1 MSYAL
6 VQMDRILANLIK
18 IGRVDSVDLAAGTAT
33 VNFDGELVSGL
44 EWSKSRA
51 GADRSWNGGYTK
63 GEQVLVLSPSGDLSQ
78 GVIAFALS
86 QTTFPNAGTNENPK
100 HIYADG
106 TVVEYD
112 KVKHTLLID
121 ATESDGHVV
130 IKCDTA
136 KIESKTSIILDTP
149 NTICTGNLSVA
160 NSLSVGAEGGG
171 TATLKGNV
179 VLSDGTLTHNGK
191 NIGESHKHDGVQAGD
206 SNTGGVI

>member
-6 VQMDRILANLIK
+6 AQMDRILANLIK

-78 GVIAFALS
+78 GVIAFAIS
-86 QTTFPNAGTNENPK
+86 QDAFPNAGDSEDPK

-106 TVVEYD
+106 TVVEYN
-112 KVKHTLLID
+112 KVSHTLNID
-121 ATESDGHVV
+121 LSTSGGKVV
-130 IKCDTA
+130 INGELVVNGLAEFNGSDVTHKG
-136 KIESKTSIILDTP
+136 KSI
-149 NTICTGNLSVA
+149 
-160 NSLSVGAEGGG
+160 
-171 TATLKGNV
+171 
-179 VLSDGTLTHNGK
+179 GK
-191 NIGESHKHDGVQAGD
+191 DHSHKGVQTG
-206 SNTGGVI
+206 SGNTGAVN

>member
-6 VQMDRILANLIK
+6 AQMDRILANLIK

-78 GVIAFALS
+78 GVIAFAIS
-86 QTTFPNAGTNENPK
+86 QDAFPNAGDSENPK

-106 TVVEYD
+106 TVVEYN
-112 KVKHTLLID
+112 KASHTLLID
-121 ATESDGHVV
+121 ASASGGHVV
-130 IKCDTA
+130 IQCNSA
-136 KIESKTSIILDTP
+136 QIQAESTITMDAP
-149 NTICTGNLSVA
+149 NTICTGNLTVA
-160 NSLSVGAEGGG
+160 KSLSMGGSGG

-179 VLSDGTLTHNGK
+179 AMSGGTLTHDGK
-191 NIGESHKHDGVQAGD
+191 NIGESHKHSGVQTG
-206 SNTGGVI
+206 SGNSGGVV

>member
-6 VQMDRILANLIK
+6 AQMDRILANLIK

-78 GVIAFALS
+78 GVIAFAIS
-86 QTTFPNAGTNENPK
+86 QDAFPNVGDSENPK
-100 HIYADG
+100 RVFADG
-106 TVVEYD
+106 TTIEYD
-112 KVKHTLLID
+112 KSSHTLFVD
-121 ATESDGHVV
+121 ASASSGHIVIRCNTAQIQAESTITMD
-130 IKCDTA
+130 A
-136 KIESKTSIILDTP
+136 P
-149 NTICTGNLSVA
+149 NTVCTGNLTVA
-160 NSLSVGAEGGG
+160 KSLSMGGSGG

-179 VLSDGTLTHNGK
+179 AMSGGTLTHDGK
-191 NIGESHKHDGVQAGD
+191 NIGESHKHSGVQTG
-206 SNTGGVI
+206 SGNSGGVV